1 MKTNLNENERRI
13 LDVFASVIPK
23 MSEVE
28 KARTLGYAEGIAAAK
43 AAQTKKEEVENR
55 ERNQDF
61 QEP

>member
-1 MKTNLNENERRI
+1 MTENERRI

-43 AAQTKKEEVENR
+43 AAQTKEEEVENR
-55 ERNQDF
+55 ERGVT
-61 QEP
+61 

>member
-28 KARTLGYAEGIAAAK
+28 KARTLGYAEGIAAVK
-43 AAQTKKEEVENR
+43 AAHTKEEEVENR
-55 ERNQDF
+55 E
-61 QEP
+61 